1 MHKDKL
7 VKDLVMQYWDAIVQ
21 RRYLD
26 LEAMS
31 QSTYQY
37 ELALERLYGWDYM
50 DIVGD
55 KHSRRQQLE
64 CRTNWSHFSEDCI
77 VIFGKML
84 GDLIQPAL
92 GVRVLQQMESHQ
104 IEENVSCPQLSPVY
118 RCWRMNVEEVMSN
131 SRHLA

>member
-7 VKDLVMQYWDAIVQ
+7 VKNLVMQYWDAIVQ

-37 ELALERLYGWDYM
+37 ELALKRLYGWDYM
-50 DIVGD
+50 DIVVD

-64 CRTNWSHFSEDCI
+64 CRTN
-77 VIFGKML
+77 
-84 GDLIQPAL
+84 
-92 GVRVLQQMESHQ
+92 
-104 IEENVSCPQLSPVY
+104 
-118 RCWRMNVEEVMSN
+118 
-131 SRHLA
+131 